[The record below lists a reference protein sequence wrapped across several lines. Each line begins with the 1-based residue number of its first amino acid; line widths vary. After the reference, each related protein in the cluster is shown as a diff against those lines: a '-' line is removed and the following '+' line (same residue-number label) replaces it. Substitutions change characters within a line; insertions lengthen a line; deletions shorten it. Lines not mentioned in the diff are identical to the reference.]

1 MAKKPQEPQYIPS
14 ALNTPMLNYR
24 TYVMNGQEKLTT
36 ILTAFVVGGIAGL
49 SFYGGQFRDADGAA
63 TTATQICNVVL
74 FVLIGLL
81 AVVLYM
87 PMRKAQLQKK
97 RKAQLTQQFRSFL
110 ETLAVSLSSGM
121 NLTDSLASAYKDL
134 KMEYSE
140 SAYITREVA
149 EMINGIQ
156 NNIPIEAMLAFFGER
171 SQIEDIK
178 NFASVFEVSYRA
190 GGNLKEIIRRTNN
203 IISEKIEIGEE
214 IETAISSN
222 KTQFTAMMCIPV
234 VLMLLLR
241 LMSSSFSASFAT
253 PAGVVAITVAIG
265 IFAAAY
271 KVGQT
276 IMEIKG

>member
-24 TYVMNGQEKLTT
+24 TYVMNSQEKLTT

-49 SFYGGQFRDADGAA
+49 SFYGGQFRDADGVA
-63 TTATQICNVVL
+63 TTATQICDVVL
-74 FVLIGLL
+74 FVLIGVL

-156 NNIPIEAMLAFFGER
+156 NNIPIEAMLASFGER